1 MSAIG
6 GVWRL
11 DGAPSAADECA
22 RVLNAQAIYGPHAS
36 GQWNDGDLALG
47 RRLFRLLPED
57 RYDTQPL
64 IGASGAALVA
74 DIRLDNRADLQGE
87 LCVSA
92 ADARSLCDAG
102 LLLAAW
108 ERWGEACFDHLVGV
122 YAFAVWE
129 PAKRRLILA
138 RDPLGQRPLHYHRT
152 AGRLVFASM
161 PAGVLTLADSPAA
174 PDEARL
180 TEFMAQVPYRGPR
193 SFYRDVERVEPG
205 TLLVFG
211 QTSARTQTHWSP
223 RYSPGLGVRDDL
235 VEALRA
241 HLDQAVEAQLRGLS
255 DTVGAH
261 LSSGWDST
269 AVTATAARLV
279 GSRGGRV
286 VAFTAVPKVGAEW
299 SAPKNRHGDE
309 GRLAAIQADLFD
321 NIEHVRVMSDGR
333 SPLDGFD
340 ADDVLGGG
348 PVLNPCNRVWASDI
362 DRAAR
367 ARGISVLL
375 TGDYGNATL
384 TYRGT
389 DGLRDLAAG
398 RRWTRWLRQ
407 ARGLV
412 RAGHLRWRGVFAA
425 SFEEVGPKALWAALR
440 RLNGEWVAPPG
451 AHSALRPA
459 VWAEITKGTGPSGDT
474 FERRLSSLNLSDAGG
489 YLKASLARWGV
500 DLRSPLADRR
510 LVEFCL
516 SIPWEQIVAD
526 GAAPFLPQVVLADR
540 VAPQVLCATTRGYQ
554 AVDWHVGL
562 SSARA
567 ELEAELDRL
576 EQWAPTAAILDLP
589 RLRRLLR
596 DWPKTGWEQ
605 QSAITNY
612 RVALQRGVVAGRFA
626 RRVTGT
632 NA

>member
-6 GVWRL
+6 GVWRM

-22 RVLNAQAIYGPHAS
+22 RVLNAQAVYGPHAS
-36 GQWNDGDLALG
+36 GQWSDDDLALG
-47 RRLFRLLPED
+47 RRLYRLLPED

-87 LCVSA
+87 LRFSA
-92 ADARSLCDAG
+92 ADAVRLSDAD

-138 RDPLGQRPLHYHRT
+138 RDPLGQRPLYYHRT
-152 AGRLVFASM
+152 AERLVFASM
-161 PAGVLTLADSPAA
+161 PTGVLVLTDAPTA
-174 PDEARL
+174 PDEVRL
-180 TEFMAQVPYRGPR
+180 AEFLAMVPYRGPR
-193 SFYRDVERVEPG
+193 SFYRDVERIEPG
-205 TLLVFG
+205 TLMVFG
-211 QTSARTQTHWSP
+211 HESVRTRMHWSP
-223 RYSPGLGVRDDL
+223 TCSPALGARDNL

-241 HLDQAVEAQLRGLS
+241 HLDQAVKAQLRGLS
-255 DTVGAH
+255 GTVGAH

-269 AVTATAARLV
+269 AVAATAARLI
-279 GSRGGRV
+279 GSHGGRV
-286 VAFTAVPKVGAEW
+286 ITFTAVPKGGAEW
-299 SAPKNRHGDE
+299 TAPKNRHGDE
-309 GRLAAIQADLFD
+309 GDLAAIQAALFD
-321 NIEHVRVMSDGR
+321 NIEHVRVVSDGR
-333 SPLDGFD
+333 SALDGFD
-340 ADDVLGGG
+340 ADDALGGG

-384 TYRGT
+384 TYRGM
-389 DGLRDLAAG
+389 DGLRDLAAR
-398 RRWTRWLRQ
+398 RRWASWLRQ

-425 SFEEVGPKALWAALR
+425 SFEELGPTALWTALR
-440 RLNGEWVAPPG
+440 RLNGEWVAPRG

-459 VWAEITKGTGPSGDT
+459 VWAQIAQGAGATGGA
-474 FERRLSSLNLSDAGG
+474 FERRLSALNLSDAGG
-489 YLKASLARWGV
+489 DQKASLARWGV
-500 DLRSPLADRR
+500 DLRSPLGDRR

-516 SIPWEQIVAD
+516 SIPWEKIVAD
-526 GAAPFLPQVVLADR
+526 GAAPFLAQSVLADR
-540 VAPQVLCATTRGYQ
+540 VAPQILHAPTRGYQ
-554 AVDWHVGL
+554 AADWHVGL

-567 ELEAELDRL
+567 ELEAELSRL
-576 EQWAPTAAILDLP
+576 EACPITAAILDQP

-596 DWPKTGWEQ
+596 DWPTTGWEQ
-605 QSAITNY
+605 PSTIINY
-612 RVALQRGVVAGRFA
+612 RQALQRGVAAGRFA
-626 RRVTGT
+626 RKLTGA
-632 NA
+632 NR